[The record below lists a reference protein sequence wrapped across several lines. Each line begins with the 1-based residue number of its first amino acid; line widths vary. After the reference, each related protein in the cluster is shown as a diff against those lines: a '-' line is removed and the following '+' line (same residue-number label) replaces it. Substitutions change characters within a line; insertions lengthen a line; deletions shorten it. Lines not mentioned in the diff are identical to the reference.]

1 MAPSR
6 TPAPE
11 VLWQP
16 PADVRSRSGMGR
28 WLDWLERERG
38 LTFDDYEAAWRWSTT
53 DLGAFW
59 ASVWDYFDVRSRT
72 AYDRALEGDGI
83 ADARWFGGAEI
94 NFAEHALRLEGRADS
109 DAVILARSQA
119 REPIALTVS
128 QLRDQ
133 VARARAGLATLG
145 VKPGDR
151 VAGYVSNIPEALI
164 AFLATAGL
172 GAIWSACS
180 PELGVRSVVERFG
193 QIEPTVLV
201 TVDGYRYG
209 AKTIDRVDEIA
220 AIRAALPSLR
230 TVVVVPHL
238 DERTDRIGDALPWAE
253 LVAHEPSV
261 EVRPVAFDHPLAVLY
276 SSGTT
281 GPPKAIVHG
290 HGGLL
295 LEHLKLLGLHTDLG
309 PGDRFFWLT
318 TTSWMMWNYLTSGLL
333 VGSTIVLFDGHPGA
347 PDLDCLW
354 QLAEEA
360 GVTYFGAGAPFFMAC
375 RKAGLEPRR
384 SFDLSR
390 LRGIGS
396 TAAPL
401 PASGFHW
408 LDEDVAPSV
417 PIGSVSGGTDVCT
430 GFVGPSP
437 LVPVWAGEIS
447 CRMLGASIV
456 AYDEAGLEVVGE
468 RGELVITQPLPSMPL
483 GFWGDG
489 DGSRYRASY
498 LEHFEGVWRHGDWI
512 TITDRGSCLISGRSD
527 ATLNR
532 GGVRLGSVDFY
543 SVVEE
548 LPQVADS
555 LVVHLDD
562 EEGGPGELLLFV
574 VLTADTELDD
584 ALRQEVAT
592 CLRTNLSPRHVPD
605 DIVAV
610 RAVPKTFSGKKLEVP
625 VKRILRGDAPEQ
637 VASRSA
643 LVDPSAL
650 DVFVELAR
658 VRAASAGAAEHRG

>member
-6 TPAPE
+6 TPEPE

-109 DAVILARSQA
+109 DAVILARSHT

-238 DERTDRIGDALPWAE
+238 DERTDRIGDALTWAE

-333 VGSTIVLFDGHPGA
+333 VGSTIVLFDGDPGA

-401 PASGFHW
+401 AASGFRW
-408 LDEDVAPSV
+408 LDEDVAPGV

-574 VLTADTELDD
+574 VLNAGTELDD
-584 ALRQEVAT
+584 ALRQEIAT

-637 VASRSA
+637 AASRSA